1 MNDPQPI
8 ARYLKALRSHAI
20 LLTMANEYLCDD
32 VYLRKIGKEITENL
46 KWLEVDIGNL
56 KRQFP
61 GKLPRELE
69 PDEILDKIGKTALA
83 MSQAARHVKNRC
95 SSGELGRE
103 LESDIRSIAG
113 KITLIRKQV
122 YGRVAAYSTKD
133 ALFKIFNGLKNI
145 MEEAGRKIL
154 FVIKVFL
161 WLIVIAGVAFV
172 CLYFTMEGEDGYLKE
187 IAASEAAIRSS
198 REQIT
203 RLSLEK
209 SRISGEIKAFENVPL
224 TKANKIT
231 LLDLEVEIGKI
242 NQDLDKAEAEISV
255 QRKIVIENKN
265 KIEKIRATPFLKRL
279 LRQAG

>member
-1 MNDPQPI
+1 MNDPQPA
-8 ARYLKALRSHAI
+8 ARYLKALRSNAI

-113 KITLIRKQV
+113 RITLIRQQV
-122 YGRVAAYSTKD
+122 CGRVAAYTTKD

-145 MEEAGRKIL
+145 MVEAGRKIL
-154 FVIKVFL
+154 FVIKVIL
-161 WLIVIAGVAFV
+161 WLVVIAGLVFGY
-172 CLYFTMEGEDGYLKE
+172 LYFTMEGEDGYLKE

-203 RLSLEK
+203 RLNLEK
-209 SRISGEIKAFENVPL
+209 SRISEEIKAFENVPL
-224 TKANKIT
+224 TKANKIA

-242 NQDLDKAEAEISV
+242 NQELDKAEAEISV
-255 QRKIVIENKN
+255 HKKNIIENK
-265 KIEKIRATPFLKRL
+265 KRIEKIHATPFFKRL
-279 LRQAG
+279 FRQAG